1 MIVENPTAFT
11 KLTPTFNDSN
21 FSSLFPEA
29 EIVIII
35 PTIHTTEVLV
45 TFNKDL
51 VRASNNFVIFN
62 PFKL

>member
-11 KLTPTFNDSN
+11 KFTPIFNDSN
-21 FSSLFPEA
+21 FRSLFPEA

-35 PTIHTTEVLV
+35 PTIHTTEVFV
-45 TFNKDL
+45 TFSKDL